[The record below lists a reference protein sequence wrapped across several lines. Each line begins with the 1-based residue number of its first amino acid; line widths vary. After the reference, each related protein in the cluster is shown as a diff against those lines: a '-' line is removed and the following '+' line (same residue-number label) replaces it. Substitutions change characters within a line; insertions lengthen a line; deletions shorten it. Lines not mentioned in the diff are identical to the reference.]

1 MLSASS
7 APPGDSG
14 VLDKVRATT
23 FVRDR
28 IAGLILAS
36 FYAVHR
42 ELGAGLPDLVYNR
55 ALALELTQRGLKVER
70 DLAVGVFYKGTRVGQ
85 YCVDLAVEGR
95 VAVQVRANDARID
108 WEAEQLA
115 RQLRRSNCSAAML
128 LVFGPSPVFRM
139 VAISDLSQVPQNGT
153 FLPVK
158 GGPADLPARE

>member
-7 APPGDSG
+7 APPGDSNII
-14 VLDKVRATT
+14 DKVRATT

-55 ALALELTQRGLKVER
+55 ALALELSQRGLKVER

-85 YCVDLAVEGR
+85 YCVDLAVESR

-128 LVFGPSPVFRM
+128 LVFGPTPVFRM
-139 VAISDLSQVPQNGT
+139 VAIGELSQTPQSGS
-153 FLPVK
+153 FLPLK
-158 GGPADLPARE
+158 GAPADLPGRE